1 MSSSNASVKAEGVLA
16 LLGAYKPD
24 EDDTITVLHPSKTS
38 ENAGLELV
46 RGDRSWHD
54 KGVTEKPVSLTY
66 SFWEKAPG
74 NMSSMSISGFSS
86 FNAEQREQA
95 KLSLQSW
102 SDVANITFTETSNT
116 AAANIKFG
124 LFDYSS
130 RGSYAFAY
138 NPDSSP
144 SVAGQTWYN
153 AKNHT
158 FVNNQI
164 HENEY
169 GRQTFTHEIG
179 HALGLQ
185 HPGDYNAAPGVS
197 ITYAK
202 DATYFEDSRA
212 HSLMSYF
219 SESNTGQDFKGAYSS
234 GPLLNDITAIQH
246 FYGANMN
253 TRTGDTVYG
262 FNSNTDRDF
271 LTATG
276 AQDKIIFTAWDA
288 GGNDTFDF
296 SGFGQ
301 NQRINLNEKAF
312 SDVGG
317 LKGNVS
323 IAAGVTIE
331 NAIGGSGNDV
341 LVGNA
346 ADNVLKGGAGDDVL
360 YGGKGADQLWGG
372 AGKDTFVYFA
382 ADESTAA
389 APDWIRDF
397 VRGEDKIDL
406 TLFNTGSADGI
417 RFVDQF
423 SGKAGEAKLSYDAQN
438 HVSDVA
444 INLGGAFDGNDF
456 LVKVVGQPLDAG
468 DFVLA

>member
-24 EDDTITVLHPSKTS
+24 EDDTITVLHPSKTF

-54 KGVTEKPVSLTY
+54 KGVTDTPVSLTY

-74 NMSSMSISGFSS
+74 NMSSMGISGFSS

-138 NPDSSP
+138 NPDTSP

-197 ITYAK
+197 ITY
-202 DATYFEDSRA
+202 
-212 HSLMSYF
+212 
-219 SESNTGQDFKGAYSS
+219 G
-234 GPLLNDITAIQH
+234 
-246 FYGANMN
+246 
-253 TRTGDTVYG
+253 
-262 FNSNTDRDF
+262 
-271 LTATG
+271 
-276 AQDKIIFTAWDA
+276 IF
-288 GGNDTFDF
+288 
-296 SGFGQ
+296 
-301 NQRINLNEKAF
+301 R
-312 SDVGG
+312 
-317 LKGNVS
+317 
-323 IAAGVTIE
+323 
-331 NAIGGSGNDV
+331 
-341 LVGNA
+341 
-346 ADNVLKGGAGDDVL
+346 
-360 YGGKGADQLWGG
+360 
-372 AGKDTFVYFA
+372 
-382 ADESTAA
+382 
-389 APDWIRDF
+389 
-397 VRGEDKIDL
+397 
-406 TLFNTGSADGI
+406 
-417 RFVDQF
+417 
-423 SGKAGEAKLSYDAQN
+423 
-438 HVSDVA
+438 
-444 INLGGAFDGNDF
+444 
-456 LVKVVGQPLDAG
+456 GQPCPQRDELFQRKQHRAG
-468 DFVLA
+468 L

>member
-24 EDDTITVLHPSKTS
+24 EDDTITVLHPSKTF

-54 KGVTEKPVSLTY
+54 KGVTDTPVTLTF

-74 NMSSMSISGFSS
+74 NMSSMGISGFSS

-102 SDVANITFTETSNT
+102 SDVANITFSETSNT

-124 LFDYSS
+124 LFDNSS

-138 NPDSSP
+138 NPDTSP
-144 SVAGQTWYN
+144 SVAGQTSYN

-197 ITYAK
+197 ITYGK

-212 HSLMSYF
+212 HSVMSYF

-253 TRTGDTVYG
+253 TRTGDTIYG

-271 LTATG
+271 LTATSE
-276 AQDKIIFTAWDA
+276 QDKIVFTAWMPA
-288 GGNDTFDF
+288 VTTP
-296 SGFGQ
+296 STSPALA
-301 NQRINLNEKAF
+301 RISA
-312 SDVGG
+312 
-317 LKGNVS
+317 
-323 IAAGVTIE
+323 
-331 NAIGGSGNDV
+331 
-341 LVGNA
+341 
-346 ADNVLKGGAGDDVL
+346 
-360 YGGKGADQLWGG
+360 
-372 AGKDTFVYFA
+372 
-382 ADESTAA
+382 ST
-389 APDWIRDF
+389 
-397 VRGEDKIDL
+397 
-406 TLFNTGSADGI
+406 
-417 RFVDQF
+417 
-423 SGKAGEAKLSYDAQN
+423 
-438 HVSDVA
+438 
-444 INLGGAFDGNDF
+444 
-456 LVKVVGQPLDAG
+456 
-468 DFVLA
+468 